1 MLGALLERNAAYLLS
16 HKRYFIHCVCTCP
29 YSIPLLSLFHST
41 AVPIPFHCHLYSIPL
56 PSLFHS
62 TAVPIPFLCC
72 PYSIPLPSLFHST
85 AISIPFH
92 CRLYSIPLPSL
103 FQELAQLVPDVNTR
117 TQDLPTYTGNR
128 ESTRILQTTKSQLD
142 HMDPPS
148 YGSGLGTPAFD
159 DNWQHNDRSL

>member
-1 MLGALLERNAAYLLS
+1 MSLRAGLLDMSNAWSTLGKKCCILAESQKVLHTLCMYLSLFHS
-16 HKRYFIHCVCTCP
+16 SAVPIPFHCRP
-29 YSIPLLSLFHST
+29 YSIPLSSLFHST
-41 AVPIPFHCHLYSIPL
+41 AV
-56 PSLFHS
+56 
-62 TAVPIPFLCC
+62 
-72 PYSIPLPSLFHST
+72 
-85 AISIPFH
+85 SIPFH

-103 FQELAQLVPDVNTR
+103 FQELAQLVPDVNTP